1 MGQQI
6 KRMLASEELE
16 GQMSDL
22 ERNAW
27 QAFRMIAEGF
37 LGKHRRDDY
46 VMLVSDLI
54 KSYEKLG
61 CRVSFKLHF
70 FCILTW
76 ISFETTW
83 ET

>member
-1 MGQQI
+1 MGPQI
-6 KRMLASEELE
+6 RRTLASEELE

-27 QAFRMIAEGF
+27 QAFRMIVEGF
-37 LGKHRRDDY
+37 LGKHRIDDY
-46 VMLVSDLI
+46 AMLLSNLI

-61 CRVSFKLHF
+61 CRMSLKLH

>member
-1 MGQQI
+1 MGPQI
-6 KRMLASEELE
+6 RRMLASEELQ

-27 QAFRMIAEGF
+27 QAFRMIVERF

-46 VMLVSDLI
+46 AILVSNLI

-61 CRVSFKLHF
+61 CRMFLK
-70 FCILTW
+70 
-76 ISFETTW
+76 
-83 ET
+83 

>member
-1 MGQQI
+1 MGPQI
-6 KRMLASEELE
+6 RMLASEKQE
-16 GQMSDL
+16 GQMPDL

-27 QAFRMIAEGF
+27 QAFKMIVEGF
-37 LGKHRRDDY
+37 LAKHQRDDY
-46 VMLVSDLI
+46 AMLVSNLI

-61 CRVSFKLHF
+61 CRMSLNCI
-70 FCILTW
+70 FCILTR